1 MTPKT
6 LLARSALAA
15 CLIALAAPV
24 AAQPLQTAGPPTDFP
39 PDDYEGRQFVD
50 SRGCVY
56 IRAGVDGTV
65 TWVPRVNRDRE
76 QLCGFQPT
84 FADAPAPAPAP
95 QPEPEAPAETQ
106 VVQAPAPE
114 EAAPEA
120 APGPRAETRTAEAM
134 PRQVPRPQAQPRS
147 RPAPAQVRIE
157 VPRRAPSPAPRATGD
172 PIRTV
177 AGAQAPQQ
185 SRQVAPSAPRPA
197 IGREPAGV
205 AGARSPG
212 GTPVSQRYLVGREGE
227 RLRCGPQA
235 KPPYSY
241 RILSSAEA
249 EALPAGARVYRY
261 AAAETGGGTKVYR
274 SVSGR
279 AVSGE
284 ARVLPRHL
292 WQPPQPES
300 ARVEVPEG
308 YEPAWDDGRLNPR
321 RAEQTL
327 NGRERML
334 LVWTNT
340 TPRRLIDRASGEDV
354 TASHPRLFYPFT
366 DLATQNAYLS
376 AKDELEVRVAQ
387 DGRVRLM
394 QKTDGQARVATRSA
408 PAQPAVPRAQ
418 PVRQAAPAAPEPRAA
433 ASHRFVQVGTFGVP
447 ANAQRTAARLQAMG
461 LPVRLSR
468 MSRGG
473 KSYRIV
479 LAGPFTSKAQVRD
492 ALGTARRAGFTD
504 AFPRN

>member
-1 MTPKT
+1 MTPNR

-24 AAQPLQTAGPPTDFP
+24 AAQPLRTAGPPADFP
-39 PDDYEGRQFVD
+39 PDGYEERQFVD

-56 IRAGVDGTV
+56 IRAGVDGNV

-84 FADAPAPAPAP
+84 FADAPAPRPAP

-106 VVQAPAPE
+106 VVEAPKPQE
-114 EAAPEA
+114 EETPAAA
-120 APGPRAETRTAEAM
+120 TAPRAETRTAEAA
-134 PRQVPRPQAQPRS
+134 PRPAPRSQAQQRS
-147 RPAPAQVRIE
+147 RPAPAPVRME

-177 AGAQAPQQ
+177 AGAQAQ
-185 SRQVAPSAPRPA
+185 RPA
-197 IGREPAGV
+197 ASREPAEII
-205 AGARSPG
+205 GARCPG

-235 KPPYSY
+235 KPPHTY
-241 RILSSAEA
+241 RILTAAAA
-249 EALPAGARVYRY
+249 EALPSGARVYRY
-261 AAAETGGGTKVYR
+261 AAADSGGGAKVYR

-279 AVSGE
+279 PVSGE

-292 WQPPQPES
+292 WQPSLPDS

-308 YEPAWDDGRLNPR
+308 YEPAWEDGRLNPR

-354 TASHPRLFYPFT
+354 TAQHPRLFYPFT
-366 DLATQNAYLS
+366 DIATQNAYLS
-376 AKDELEVRVAQ
+376 AKDDLEVGVAS
-387 DGRVRLM
+387 DGRVRLV
-394 QKTDGQARVATRSA
+394 QKPDAQARVTTRSA
-408 PAQPAVPRAQ
+408 PAEPVAKRAQ
-418 PVRQAAPAAPEPRAA
+418 PSRQAAATPRAA

-447 ANAQRTAARLQAMG
+447 ANAQRTAARLQSMG
-461 LPVRLSR
+461 LPVRLSP
-468 MSRGG
+468 MTRGG
-473 KSYRIV
+473 KSYQIV
-479 LAGPFTSKAQVRD
+479 LAGPFATETQLRG
-492 ALGTARRAGFTD
+492 ALVTARRAGFAD